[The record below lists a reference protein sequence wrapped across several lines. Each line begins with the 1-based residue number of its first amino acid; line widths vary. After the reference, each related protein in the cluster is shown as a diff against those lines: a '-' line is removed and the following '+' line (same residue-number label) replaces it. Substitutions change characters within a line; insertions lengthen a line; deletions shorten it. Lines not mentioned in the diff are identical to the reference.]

1 MYKFMSINNLLDLE
15 YNTLV
20 TFEDTIVNALY
31 ILQFTHRN

>member
-1 MYKFMSINNLLDLE
+1 MSINNLLDLE